1 MSPLEQVWDAV
12 NFFTKSPKYVKIDQ
26 EGIEVFT
33 EIGIKRADLPNN
45 KKTVPRP
52 AFTASDK
59 MFIGY
64 QLMASAVNYCYWYG
78 SHNFRPNGANS
89 TEMYKLLDSSFLNSI
104 LAGNEGIALEMAS
117 YTFAEK
123 LTEARFPLAAKRA
136 KHLRELIT
144 PHLQLTIERL
154 LISKSL
160 DEAVRLVSMYPGMS
174 EDVFLKR
181 MSLFFILVHNHLDW
195 FDGEINRLPIPADYQ
210 VPKMLRYFGV
220 LTYSHELQEIVKNGE
235 LIPSGS
241 RMECEIRASTILAA
255 KMIAEK
261 SGKSIGFV
269 DQYLWGR
276 RKECDEPFHLT
287 ITTDY

>member
-12 NFFTKSPKYVKIDQ
+12 NFFTKNPKYVKIDH
-26 EGIEVFT
+26 EGIEVFSA
-33 EIGIKRADLPNN
+33 IGIKMANLPNN

-78 SHNFRPNGANS
+78 NHDFRPNGANS
-89 TEMYKLLDSSFLNSI
+89 TEMYKLLDSSFLGSI
-104 LAGNEGIALEMAS
+104 LEGNEGVALEMAC

-123 LTEARFPLAAKRA
+123 LITARFPLAVKRSE
-136 KHLRELIT
+136 HLKELIS
-144 PHLQLTIERL
+144 PHLESTVERL
-154 LISKSL
+154 LLSKNL
-160 DEAVRLVSMYPGMS
+160 DDAIKLVLVYPGMS

-181 MSLFFILVHNHLDW
+181 MSLFFLFVHNHTDW
-195 FDGEINRLPIPADYQ
+195 FDEEINRLPIPADYQ
-210 VPKMLRYFGV
+210 VPKMLEHFGII
-220 LTYSHELQEIVKNGE
+220 TYSHELHGMISEGK

-255 KMIAEK
+255 KLIAEK
-261 SGKSIGFV
+261 TGRSIGFI

-276 RKECDEPFHLT
+276 RKECDKPFHLT